1 MNDNYH
7 DKDDNS
13 DNEDNGDNNNNK
25 DNYDNEDND
34 NNKDNDDND
43 NNYNNDNN
51 NNSIL
56 FGGGLMMLGRSTI
69 LANMIWLLV
78 CSYKMDASLVQW
90 GNLAFVGTFAKR
102 RLATKFC
109 RTVGERGAELGL
121 TSGESS
127 GTLAEAS
134 RSTLDCRMAPVW
146 DLFINSGEMEC
157 ILGTRG
163 KVQVIPPPGE
173 QDPNLI
179 TKNWW
184 YYKHHVIH
192 SSKV

>member
-1 MNDNYH
+1 VNDN
-7 DKDDNS
+7 DNDDSSN
-13 DNEDNGDNNNNK
+13 NEDNGDNNNNM

-34 NNKDNDDND
+34 NNKDNDDN
-43 NNYNNDNN
+43 NNNDNNDNN

-56 FGGGLMMLGRSTI
+56 FGGGLMMLDGSPI
-69 LANMIWLLV
+69 LADMMRPLSH
-78 CSYKMDASLVQW
+78 SYKMDASLVQW
-90 GNLAFVGTFAKR
+90 GNLAFVGTLAER

-109 RTVGERGAELGL
+109 RTVGARGAELGP
-121 TSGESS
+121 TSEESS
-127 GTLAEAS
+127 GALAEAS

-157 ILGTRG
+157 ILGIRG

-173 QDPNLI
+173 RDPNLI

-184 YYKHHVIH
+184 YCKHHVNH